1 MEKYGVCNTE
11 KTAGMGPK
19 IGYCKIC
26 DAPVILDNGKI
37 RKTCACNDKARDK
50 AGDCVT
56 CRKKIGGA

>member
-37 RKTCACNDKARDK
+37 RKTCDCAEKAKEANAKR
-50 AGDCVT
+50 GN
-56 CRKKIGGA
+56 